1 MNRHVEALWFSRY
14 THAQWQLARKVA
26 KTTAHADM
34 RKQLSPALRDRER
47 GARTG
52 LKVSMKSALSLSS

>member
-34 RKQLSPALRDRER
+34 RKQLSPVLRDRD
-47 GARTG
+47 
-52 LKVSMKSALSLSS
+52 